1 MYSAILDKISKY
13 DKISI
18 FRHQRPDGDAM
29 FSALALA
36 SFLEENFPEKTIKV
50 AGEDEY
56 DIISRNDEVPTSFI
70 QESLA
75 FVLDTSTSDRIDDDR
90 ALQASF
96 IIKVDHHP
104 IDDPYGGINL
114 VDASA
119 AACAQIL
126 AQMFLSEEFSSL
138 KLSQKTCEYLYSGI
152 VTDTIN
158 FRTTNVNSD
167 TLLIAS
173 KLVREGDLQVAEIVE
188 TVMDKDIDHFILAT
202 KIRNRLKIKGHFGYI
217 IFREKDLEKLGISQM
232 EAKNNIDEIGKIKD
246 LQIWSIA
253 SEKDGLFD
261 VSVRSKRG
269 HVINTVCTAY
279 GGGGHRNAA
288 ACKKLNRKQLKTM
301 YETLTKMSDEIPV

>member
-1 MYSAILDKISKY
+1 MYKAILEKISQY

-36 SFLEENFPEKTIKV
+36 SFLKDNFPEKTIKV

-56 DIISRNDEVPTSFI
+56 DVISRNDKVSLAYI
-70 QESLA
+70 KESLA
-75 FVLDTSTSDRIDDDR
+75 FVLDTSKSDRIDDDR
-90 ALQASF
+90 ALKASF
-96 IIKVDHHP
+96 IIKIDHHP
-104 IDDPYGGINL
+104 IDDPYGQINL
-114 VDASA
+114 LNSNASA
-119 AACAQIL
+119 CAEVLAA
-126 AQMFLSEEFSSL
+126 MFFSKEFSSL
-138 KLSQKTCEYLYSGI
+138 KLSKKTCEYLYSGI

-158 FRTTNVNSD
+158 FRTTNVTAD

-173 KLVREGDLQVAEIVE
+173 RLVREGDLQVAEIVE
-188 TVMDKDIDHFILAT
+188 YVMDKDIDHFVLAT

-217 IFREKDLEKLGISQM
+217 IFNEKDLEKLGISQM

-253 SEKDGLFD
+253 SQSDGLYD

-269 HVINTVCTAY
+269 HVINTICAEY

-288 ACKKLNRKQLKTM
+288 ACKKLTRKQLKTM
-301 YETLTKMSDEIPV
+301 YETLTKMSNEVPV